1 MSEIVR
7 NYYQLTKPGIIKGN
21 LLTCAAGFILASDG
35 HVSFGLLGITLL
47 GTALIIAAAC
57 VVNNIIDRDIDRL
70 MTRTKQ
76 RALAVGAIRIRFAL
90 LYATV
95 LAVCGLALH
104 IIFVNVLT
112 AVVGLVGF
120 LAYTILYSYA
130 KRHSVHGTLVGT
142 ISGATPPVAGYTAV
156 TGRLDIGALLL
167 FLILVFW
174 QMPHFYAI
182 AVYRVEEYK
191 KANIPVLPLIKGMQR
206 TKLEVLL
213 YIVGFVVVCLLLSVL
228 DYTGYTFAIIALLL
242 GGAWLQKGLHGLRRS
257 DDAVWGK
264 QMFMFSLL
272 VLLVTSTTLAL
283 SPWLP

>member
-1 MSEIVR
+1 MRATIN
-7 NYYQLTKPGIIKGN
+7 NYYQLTKPGIIRGN
-21 LLTCAAGFILASDG
+21 LLTCAAGFLLAADG

-57 VVNNIIDRDIDRL
+57 VVNNILDRDIDRL

-76 RALAVGAIRIRFAL
+76 RALVIGVIRVRFAL
-90 LYATV
+90 VYAAV
-95 LAVCGLALH
+95 LATLGLALH

-120 LAYTILYSYA
+120 LAYTVLYSYA
-130 KRHSVHGTLVGT
+130 KRRSTHGTLVGT

-156 TGRLDIGALLL
+156 TGRLDLGALLL

-182 AVYRVEEYK
+182 AMYRAKEYK
-191 KANIPVLPLIKGMQR
+191 KAKLPVLPVVKGMYR
-206 TKLEVLL
+206 TKLEIVV
-213 YIVGFVVVCLLLSVL
+213 YIVGFAVASLLLSTFG
-228 DYTGYTFAIIALLL
+228 YTGYTFALVALLL
-242 GGAWLQKGLHGLRRS
+242 GTVWLKKGLSGFARS

-264 QMFMFSLL
+264 QMFILSLV
-272 VLLVTSTTLAL
+272 VLLATSGTLAL